1 MDIEKT
7 GELESTSAEEIFAA
21 VYGAR
26 AYGMVHFKN
35 PEGLAVFVT
44 FERGLAQHAS
54 GGGLEGEAA
63 VEAVLSW
70 REGDYRFID
79 DIRPDDDDFP
89 PNVPKEVAESLA
101 TGAAGEPSSEIA
113 GGVPPLPVLPA
124 GEPAGVEAG
133 AETATEL
140 FEDLAAARFTGC
152 CAVGPARNR
161 SGIFV
166 FVGGDS
172 KGGILWD
179 GEGMRRSADARAV
192 LEKDF
197 DLHSKRLEFFKLDEA
212 VAEVLALGFA
222 GSPAIVRIPAAVL
235 NIEEYLAWVQKDTG
249 TALIS
254 IVAELGSANILIR
267 SGELL
272 GAVISPGAAVNP
284 EPDEALAL
292 YYSPGASIEVFAEVR
307 RAP

>member
-1 MDIEKT
+1 MDMEKT
-7 GELESTSAEEIFAA
+7 GELENTSAGEIFAA
-21 VYGAR
+21 VFVAR

-35 PEGLAVFVT
+35 TEGLAVFVT

-101 TGAAGEPSSEIA
+101 AGAAGEPSSETA

-133 AETATEL
+133 AETAEEL
-140 FEDLAAARFTGC
+140 FEDMAAAHFTGC

-161 SGIFV
+161 NGVFV
-166 FVGGDS
+166 FVGGDAR
-172 KGGILWD
+172 GGILWD
-179 GEGMRRSADARAV
+179 GEGMRRGADARAV

-197 DLHSKRLEFFKLDEA
+197 DLHRKRLEFFKLDEA
-212 VAEVLALGFA
+212 VADVLALGLA
-222 GSPAIVRIPAAVL
+222 GSPAVVRIPAAVL

-249 TALIS
+249 TVLIS

-267 SGELL
+267 SGELV
-272 GAVISPGAAVNP
+272 GAVISPGTAVSP

-292 YYSPGASIEVFAEVR
+292 YYSPGATIEVFA
-307 RAP
+307 